1 MSDTNGGA
9 GAARRRGSMM
19 QSLAAQEAAA
29 PQQPLRAPD
38 GAVVDW
44 FRMRV
49 AAQQFMNENGPLFAA
64 LARTSDAPGPLL
76 DRGSLAQ
83 AIQAATEL
91 SAAVARR
98 FVGKADPLP
107 AEIRPFRHAAAQVVA
122 AAWQGTGIRKL
133 DVASIVEQ
141 HAAAFHIVDEDLDRS
156 QFREAGLSDEASL
169 RMTAYSVSLALMAP
183 VMTYD
188 FRRDR
193 STLVSSMAT
202 AVMDM
207 AAEAMAQVVPENARP
222 DERRSVLQ
230 TAANRL
236 AEIMVSVYDRKAR
249 QAVAHLGGMPEA
261 EREAF
266 ARRYDPMPE
275 VGRAFREWGV
285 VFAATSL
292 AFARNAA
299 AASGSTARPDASQP
313 RAA

>member
-1 MSDTNGGA
+1 MSDTNGG
-9 GAARRRGSMM
+9 GATRRRGSML
-19 QSLAAQEAAA
+19 QALAAQEAAA
-29 PQQPLRAPD
+29 PQQALKGPD

-49 AAQQFMNENGPLFAA
+49 AAQQFLNENGPIFAA
-64 LARTSDAPGPLL
+64 LAKTSDAPGPLIE
-76 DRGSLAQ
+76 RGGLAQ
-83 AIQAATEL
+83 AIQTATDL
-91 SAAVARR
+91 ATDVARR
-98 FVGKADPLP
+98 FVGRSDPTP

-122 AAWQGTGIRKL
+122 AAWQGPGLSSI
-133 DVASIVEQ
+133 DAVAVAEQ
-141 HAAAFHIVDEDLDRS
+141 HSAAFHIVDEDLDRS
-156 QFREAGLSDEASL
+156 PFKAAGLSDEASL

-193 STLVSSMAT
+193 SVLVSSMAT

-207 AAEAMAQVVPENARP
+207 AAEAIAQVVPENGRP

-249 QAVAHLGGMPEA
+249 QAVAHIGDMPEA

-275 VGRAFREWGV
+275 VTRTFREWGV

-292 AFARNAA
+292 AFARSAA
-299 AASGSTARPDASQP
+299 TATGGSGRPDASQP